1 MNRVIGSLKVVIFVV
16 MVFLGS
22 VITLES
28 LNSSG
33 TSFVQKQLEFIK
45 TSSSAEFMI
54 GLIGFLFILLPLFFL
69 WGWYYQKK
77 YDMKYTVV
85 EKPDRIRISYRAI
98 SQFVDNEALKFS
110 EVVSA
115 SSNID
120 RNSSGL
126 IILIKV
132 NLKQGTKVVDFLFN
146 FQKTIDDNVRKMLG
160 ISIISEVKVDVN
172 IISYESILG
181 VSNG

>member
-1 MNRVIGSLKVVIFVV
+1 MNKVIKILKGTIFVI
-16 MVFLGS
+16 MAFLGGL
-22 VITLES
+22 VTLES

-33 TSFVQKQLEFIK
+33 TNFINKQLELIK
-45 TSSSAEFMI
+45 ANPSADFMI
-54 GLIGFLFILLPLFFL
+54 GFIGFLFIIFPLFFL
-69 WGWYYQKK
+69 WAWYYQRK
-77 YDMKYTVV
+77 YDMKYTIV

-98 SQFVDNEALKFS
+98 SQFVNNESSKFS
-110 EVVSA
+110 EVLSVT
-115 SSNID
+115 SNID

-126 IILIKV
+126 IILIRV

-172 IISYESILG
+172 VISYDSILG
-181 VSNG
+181 VTNG